1 MKIIISENIINEA
14 LKASEFRPLMKISRE
29 LAMERINQV
38 WPRLEAQAD
47 SKNRSADKKK
57 ESGDRLYFNLEK
69 SEEEEFETPSKDKI
83 ISYLNQANYEVVD
96 FKEGLVRKKGD
107 KNIIKIG
114 KVLTMLSKSDPEAK
128 NLLNTY
134 NNEKSVM
141 ALDEPD
147 DYVMVISRHPYDIG
161 GMSTDRVWRSCMN
174 LRDGEERQYVP
185 IDIKKGTIIS
195 YLLNKNDL
203 NIKNPIAKISIKPFI
218 SVSNKKDVLYG
229 IEQES
234 VKYGRQHEAYV
245 KKLINVLDI
254 AQKEKT
260 GIFKR
265 DKKLYSD
272 NIEREFIANLSK
284 EDVEKFKSKIKEF
297 RDGLTLEKTIEKY
310 YWVLKANIQDAI
322 IGEDRNLLVWYDGLW
337 KNGYWMNG
345 LWKNGVWKNG
355 TWKNGEWENGTW
367 GDGKWEFGMWD
378 DGIWKGGMWKNGY
391 WMNGVWENGIWEKGT
406 WNNGIWKKGVWEN
419 GTWVDGTWKV
429 GTWKGGKIWDW
440 DADEYVESPQP
451 PK

>member
-1 MKIIISENIINEA
+1 MRIRISEGIINEA
-14 LKASEFRPLMKISRE
+14 LKVSEFRPLMQVGRE
-29 LAMERINQV
+29 LAMERINQI

-47 SKNRSADKKK
+47 SKNR
-57 ESGDRLYFNLEK
+57 SGDRLYFNLEK
-69 SEEEEFETPSKDKI
+69 SEEEELQTPSKDKI

-107 KNIIKIG
+107 KNIVRLG

-128 NLLNTY
+128 NLLNAY

-141 ALDEPD
+141 ALDTPD
-147 DYVMVISRHPYDIG
+147 DYVMVISKHPYDIG
-161 GMSTDRVWRSCMN
+161 GMATDRVWRSCMN
-174 LRDGEERQYVP
+174 LRSGEERQYVP
-185 IDIKKGTIIS
+185 IDIEKGTIVS

-203 NIKNPIAKISIKPFI
+203 NIKNPIARISIKPFI
-218 SVSNKKDVLYG
+218 SVSNKKNVLYG

-234 VKYGRQHEAYV
+234 VKYGRQHEGYV
-245 KKLINVLDI
+245 KKLINVFDI

-260 GIFKR
+260 GIFKK
-265 DKKLYSD
+265 DEKLYSD
-272 NIEREFIANLSK
+272 NIKRGFIANLSK

-322 IGEDRNLLVWYDGLW
+322 IGEDRNLLVWYNGLW

-367 GDGKWEFGMWD
+367 SDGKWGFGMWD
-378 DGIWKGGMWKNGY
+378 DGVWKGGTWKNGY
-391 WMNGVWENGIWEKGT
+391 WMNGVWEKGVWEKGT
-406 WNNGIWKKGVWEN
+406 WNNGIWEEGVWEK
-419 GTWVDGTWKV
+419 GTWVDGTWKG

-440 DADEYVESPQP
+440 NKDEYVDSPQP